1 MSGYSVSSA
10 PRSLT
15 ISAHH
20 VGLTAL
26 ALLLAA
32 TFGTAGARST
42 HRDSLTRVSSRA
54 IDVGNVQLKKTLSM
68 DKNMHLKGDLTINGK
83 HVALDDTFAVNI
95 PRLKLAARAL
105 NGHSRGPGIRIE
117 SDDASI
123 VRMGSDIEI
132 DSTENVEDDVVALFG
147 NVTVHGHVGG
157 DVVAVLGSVTL
168 ESGAVVEGD
177 AVAVGGS
184 LDQANDATVHGKSV
198 SVSFLPIRKGMPALR
213 ALAVVVFALWMVGM
227 LLGGLLLLVFPR
239 RITVIAE
246 TVSERTGWSLL
257 FGLLLPPLAVIAA
270 VLLIVTVIGIP
281 IAVLLPLTYLFTLWC
296 GTIASTYLLGTRL
309 MRRPIGGGQVAPLFA
324 GTLMLGVLFGFGAA
338 FAGKPGMLGTLA
350 LFFPL
355 LGLLLALSLAVI
367 GSGAVL
373 VSRFGSL
380 PKGAADAPDAGAG
393 ATPGAGPTP
402 GAGATPTQTVVGATP
417 Q

>member
-1 MSGYSVSSA
+1 MSGFSASSA

-15 ISAHH
+15 ISARH

-42 HRDSLTRVSSRA
+42 QRDSLTRVSSTA
-54 IDVGNVQLKKTLSM
+54 IDVGNVHLKKTLSV

-83 HVALDDTFAVNI
+83 HVALDDTFALNM
-95 PRLKLAARAL
+95 PKLKVAARVL
-105 NGHSRGPGIRIE
+105 NGHSSGPNIDLGPGIRIE

-168 ESGAVVEGD
+168 EPGAVVEGD
-177 AVAVGGS
+177 AVAIGGS

-198 SVSFLPIRKGMPALR
+198 SLSFLPIRRGMPALR
-213 ALAVVVFALWMVGM
+213 ALAVAVFALWMVGM

-239 RITVIAE
+239 RLTVIAE

-373 VSRFGSL
+373 VSRFGSA

-393 ATPGAGPTP
+393 ATP
-402 GAGATPTQTVVGATP
+402 TQTVVGATP